1 MSLVCNYAIARFL
14 PYAETEEFVNVG
26 AVLHCP
32 ATGYLDFLLARRWSR
47 VTNFFPELQE
57 QLFRDAA
64 QLFRVDLRSACQAID
79 GGQPQQLVLET
90 NRDESAR
97 VFTELVRTR
106 ESLFRFGTVRTVLAE
121 DPRAKLHEVFNFYVE
136 RQFAR
141 DREYQETVMA
151 RHLRKVFTLAGT
163 GERYRQGSLGNE
175 WYSVTL
181 PFVYRRG
188 DEAIRAIKPLDLN
201 KETSTRIIEHG
212 DQWINRVRRLRDI
225 NALPKEFL
233 FAVQAPNNGDQRRAE
248 AAREI
253 ETELR
258 RLDMDVVPIG
268 DEQRVVEFAK
278 VA

>member
-1 MSLVCNYAIARFL
+1 MSLVCNYSVARFL

-32 ATGYLDFLLARRWSR
+32 ATGYLDFLLTRKWSR
-47 VTNFFPELQE
+47 VTNFFPEVRD

-64 QLFRVDLRSACQAID
+64 QLFRVDLQTARTAAD
-79 GGQPQQLVLET
+79 GLQPQQMLLEP
-90 NRDESAR
+90 NEAESVR

-106 ESLFRFGTVRTVLAE
+106 ESLFRFGTTRTVLAI
-121 DPRAKLHEVFNFYVE
+121 DPRAKLHELYNFYVE

-163 GERYRQGSLGNE
+163 GTRYRQGPLGNE
-175 WYSVTL
+175 WYSVVV
-181 PFVYRRG
+181 PFVYRQG
-188 DEAIRAIKPLDLN
+188 EEAIRAIKPLDLN

-233 FAVQAPNNGDQRRAE
+233 FAVQEPSGGDQRRAD

-253 ETELR
+253 EKELR
-258 RLDMDVVPIG
+258 LLDMRVVPIG
-268 DEQRVVEFAK
+268 DEKRVVEFAK